1 MHGDQVN
8 GEMFPPATTADVSL
22 DDKIKELERELAR
35 RWHLY
40 PRLVKDTTMN
50 QQTADRQILIIQA
63 IIDDLYRFRKQIGE
77 KNGTTQNV

>member
-1 MHGDQVN
+1 MHGNQVN

-22 DDKIKELERELAR
+22 DDKIKELERELSR

-63 IIDDLYRFRKQIGE
+63 IVDDLYRHKKQIGE
-77 KNGTTQNV
+77 NHGKT